1 MDNQCDKNVIKPYQC
16 EYCDTICSNKSDLK
30 CHIRTH
36 TDEKP
41 YQCSEQSFSQ
51 NSHLESHMKTHTR
64 EKPYQCSGFE
74 KKSQKTVILIVI
86 KLLILERSHIKV
98 VIV

>member
-1 MDNQCDKNVIKPYQC
+1 MDNQCDINVNKPYLC
-16 EYCDTICSNKSDLK
+16 EYCDTICSNKSHVR

-41 YQCSEQSFSQ
+41 YQCKYCEQSFSQ

-74 KKSQKTVILIVI
+74 KNIL
-86 KLLILERSHIKV
+86 KKH
-98 VIV
+98 